1 MHPGDLRG
9 LLFAGGIAAIAGLFI
24 VALFL
29 RWAAGIL
36 DIESRSYGGALVI
49 VVLSLVPSSIIALLL
64 SVNSPPIIVLIDCS
78 ISAFIITLLATL
90 AVFRTSL
97 LKAFEMTVVFFLL
110 LLVVLGG
117 FAGAIAL
124 TLR

>member
-29 RWAAGIL
+29 RWAAGIFDL
-36 DIESRSYGGALVI
+36 ESRSYGGALVI

>member
-9 LLFAGGIAAIAGLFI
+9 LLFAGGIAAIVGLFI